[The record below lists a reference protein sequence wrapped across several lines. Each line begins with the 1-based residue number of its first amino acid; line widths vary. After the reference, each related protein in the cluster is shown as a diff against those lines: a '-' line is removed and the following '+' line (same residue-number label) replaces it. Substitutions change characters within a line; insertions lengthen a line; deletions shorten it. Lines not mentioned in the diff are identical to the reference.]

1 MISLFYH
8 HIKKLIL
15 KVGGRKNRKKKA
27 YSINLVRKKIRVRII
42 MKQPSSL
49 LREHYNQFI
58 NIYDKMDWHLFIW
71 KPSLMT
77 KITSYTQQNSDTSI
91 KLKK

>member
-1 MISLFYH
+1 
-8 HIKKLIL
+8 
-15 KVGGRKNRKKKA
+15 
-27 YSINLVRKKIRVRII
+27 

-58 NIYDKMDWHLFIW
+58 NIYNKMDWHLFIW

>member
-1 MISLFYH
+1 
-8 HIKKLIL
+8 
-15 KVGGRKNRKKKA
+15 
-27 YSINLVRKKIRVRII
+27 

-58 NIYDKMDWHLFIW
+58 NIYDKMDWHLLIW